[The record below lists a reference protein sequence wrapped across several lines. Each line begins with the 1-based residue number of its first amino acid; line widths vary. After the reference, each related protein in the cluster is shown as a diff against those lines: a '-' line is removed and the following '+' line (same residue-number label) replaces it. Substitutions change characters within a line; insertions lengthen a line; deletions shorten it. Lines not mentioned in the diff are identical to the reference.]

1 MWLFSFYRFY
11 SACICGISVY
21 LFLIRNVWITILA
34 IIGFR
39 VAWFLIERMIHRHAI
54 QKDYKKHITEFK
66 QQHGPYGIRI
76 ANKTESEWQL
86 KESLCEVFTPNIK
99 KLQKTVEQLE
109 MFDTLFKAGMRPQGD
124 EYLLHDLKLKYA
136 KERLQREKSDETGGS

>member
-11 SACICGISVY
+11 CACVFGLSVY
-21 LFLIRNVWITILA
+21 FFYIRNVWVSILV
-34 IIGFR
+34 IICFR

-54 QKDYKKHITEFK
+54 RKDFTKHITDFK

-76 ANKTESEWQL
+76 ANKAEKEWQI
-86 KESLCEVFTPNIK
+86 KASLSEVFTPNIK

-124 EYLLHDLKLKYA
+124 EYLLHDLKLKYG
-136 KERLQREKSDETGGS
+136 KERLQRKRSDEAAGS